1 MARDGPD
8 TNPVWSPDGSRIA
21 FQTPHV
27 VGAPSFANH
36 GIAVIPAAGGTIEL
50 LTASFDE
57 NPSIET
63 WNQGGIFFSASQHTW
78 SYLYRLDP
86 ATKTTSRIAAADAW
100 NLERNVDIATAGS
113 YAFRL
118 TSDDGSRMRLDD
130 NLIEVELV
138 GNEYKMVQLWVDHC
152 KFSFPVT
159 TGEGG
164 FYCRDHQLGVY
175 YTYADESRLTREQLA
190 KIQPESEEAAWL
202 QSPFGT
208 PNGECRSTST
218 PTTPEPT
225 SPTE

>member
-1 MARDGPD
+1 MKLFH
-8 TNPVWSPDGSRIA
+8 T
-21 FQTPHV
+21 T
-27 VGAPSFANH
+27 
-36 GIAVIPAAGGTIEL
+36 
-50 LTASFDE
+50 
-57 NPSIET
+57 
-63 WNQGGIFFSASQHTW
+63 SQHP
-78 SYLYRLDP
+78 SYRLRCYSEVGELVS
-86 ATKTTSRIAAADAW
+86 AIGNCS
-100 NLERNVDIATAGS
+100 EVMMH
-113 YAFRL
+113 
-118 TSDDGSRMRLDD
+118 MRLDD

-190 KIQPESEEAAWL
+190 NIQPESEEAAWL
-202 QSPFGT
+202 QSTFGT